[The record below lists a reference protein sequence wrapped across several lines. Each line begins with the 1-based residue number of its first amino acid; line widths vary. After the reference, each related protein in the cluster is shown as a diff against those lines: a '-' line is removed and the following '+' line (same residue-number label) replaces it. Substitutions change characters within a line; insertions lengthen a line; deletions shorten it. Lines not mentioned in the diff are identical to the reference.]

1 MPFAV
6 FHKQFIAEKG
16 VQISKA
22 IQHRLLSTSD
32 QSLRN
37 IRKEQ
42 MDAIIKSV
50 DQISK
55 RFYTKE
61 EREKQAEVL
70 KLELANKC
78 LKSTYLERRIQGI
91 RDLNQVIKNN
101 TLYMSSKT
109 FTTEFLIDWMTSNE
123 VFKTIWDNRKTH

>member
-1 MPFAV
+1 
-6 FHKQFIAEKG
+6 
-16 VQISKA
+16 
-22 IQHRLLSTSD
+22 
-32 QSLRN
+32 
-37 IRKEQ
+37 